1 MNEIGT
7 LSEKSIHK
15 YLKNI
20 LEPDK
25 QYHEVKVGQ
34 YIADIK
40 HDNKIIEIQT
50 QNFKKL
56 LPKLEYYIKSGYNTT
71 VVYPIIHRKIINWID
86 PVSMSV
92 VDIRKSSRIGVI
104 QDSFKELYWILQYI
118 VSEEIEL
125 KIILID
131 ANEYK
136 YLDGRGQS
144 QKIKATKIDKL
155 PTEIINTVDIR
166 NINDLRVFVPD
177 TLDNNWTSKDYAKV
191 TKCNK
196 RWVSSGLK
204 MLRENNII
212 EMINKQGNAIIYK
225 TNKL

>member
-15 YLKNI
+15 YLKNM
-20 LEPDK
+20 LEPDE

-56 LPKLEYYIKSGYNTT
+56 LPKLEYYIKNGYEIA

-86 PVSMSV
+86 PVSMGV

-118 VSEEIEL
+118 VNEEIEL

-136 YLDGRGQS
+136 YLDGRGQN

-155 PTEIINTVDIR
+155 PTQIINTVDIR
-166 NINDLRVFVPD
+166 SINDLRVFVPD
-177 TLDNNWTSKDYAKV
+177 TLDNNWTSKDYVKV

-212 EMINKQGNAIIYK
+212 EMIGKQGNAIIYK

>member
-1 MNEIGT
+1 MSEIGT

-20 LEPDK
+20 LEPDE

-56 LPKLEYYIKSGYNTT
+56 LPKLEYYIKSGYNAT
-71 VVYPIIHRKIINWID
+71 VVYPIIHRKIINWVD
-86 PVSMSV
+86 PVSMGI

-118 VSEEIEL
+118 VNEEIEL

-166 NINDLRVFVPD
+166 SINDLRVFVPD
-177 TLDNNWTSKDYAKV
+177 TLDNNWTSKDYAKI

-212 EMINKQGNAIIYK
+212 EMIGKQGNAIIYK